1 MDVSSIIV
9 AVLAMIGTVVGSVMA
24 SNKTQAV
31 IQVKIEDL
39 TKKVEKHNNLIE
51 RMYSVE
57 GRVTELEHDVR
68 DLKARN

>member
-1 MDVSSIIV
+1 MDLSSIIV

-31 IQVKIEDL
+31 IQVKIDNL
-39 TKKVEKHNNLIE
+39 TKMVEKHNTMIE

-68 DLKARN
+68 DLKTRQ

>member
-31 IQVKIEDL
+31 IQVKIDNL
-39 TKKVEKHNNLIE
+39 TKMVEKHNTMIE

>member
-1 MDVSSIIV
+1 MDLSSIIV

-31 IQVKIEDL
+31 IQVKIDNL
-39 TKKVEKHNNLIE
+39 TKMVEKHNTMIE

-68 DLKARN
+68 DLKAR